1 MSDLSDI
8 AAVQNLVGS
17 RDGKIDIRQLLHER
31 DLVRQ
36 FSIDARG
43 AGSCQPR
50 SLEVATAKSSV
61 RQANEKLFVL
71 TPPTAK
77 PPVIRQF
84 KTEQEFEGTVVAIN
98 QQEDTFTARLADLTG
113 ISPDEEGEFSLS
125 ELNGDQSLVLPG
137 AIFTWTIGLQTRGP
151 TRQSVRVSD
160 IRFRRLPSVSQQA
173 IAKAEAEAHELSQF
187 LHEMESTG
195 PLIARL

>member
-8 AAVQNLVGS
+8 AVVQNLVGS
-17 RDGKIDIRQLLHER
+17 RDRKIDISQLLQER
-31 DLVRQ
+31 DFAQQ

-43 AGSCQPR
+43 AGSYQSR
-50 SLEVATAKSSV
+50 SSEEATAKSSV
-61 RQANEKLFVL
+61 REVNERLFVL
-71 TPPTAK
+71 TPPTPK

-84 KTEQEFEGTVVAIN
+84 KTEQKFEGTVVAIN
-98 QQEDTFTARLADLTG
+98 QEEDTFTARLADLTG

-137 AIFTWTIGLQTRGP
+137 ALFTWTIGLQTRGP

-160 IRFRRLPSVSQQA
+160 IRFRRMPSVSQQA
-173 IAKAEAEAHELSQF
+173 IANAETEAVELSQF
-187 LHEMESTG
+187 LCETESAE
-195 PLIARL
+195 PLMARL